1 MAGNRTIFAQFPE
14 EILGKVFSQLSMEDL
29 VHATA
34 VCKAWQQV
42 ASSETLWELICR
54 RRWRLW
60 MRPSTDASAGTS
72 QLKGCYWRSMCQ
84 HRVEL
89 DTLARSLVADMAWPL
104 KRHCCLR
111 QLVSLGDY
119 VVEEL
124 EKLSSQQGN
133 LQEGIRYFASVAL
146 ERINQSNC
154 VKAMQELLKTP
165 LSKLED
171 CLARGALIIA
181 KLRYQDLDIEAI
193 ESKLDDWKEI
203 LLQRLRKDPE
213 FTRQGGLE
221 TSGGTLAG
229 LKQLNILIFG
239 KVRCPTQGEETLV
252 HGHHVDDVLQDSQE
266 RQNLNLRASR
276 EDYYNPSYYYL
287 NEVLDSRKGVETSV
301 AIIHSAIGRRCQI
314 PVQMVAIP
322 MHYVTKV
329 GEEES
334 ADERFV
340 NVSDSGRLLQRS
352 ECIDLIQSMGL
363 EYEPKML
370 APVPPSSVFIAICD
384 NLIAIYSQG
393 DGDQDARRQPKERQR
408 MLLPLLDLLLAIKPD
423 DCSNRFNRV
432 KVLLEMSDFEAAI
445 KDLEELL
452 KLTDKVGMNAE
463 DGISRALLQQYLQNA
478 KEKREFH
485 AAWSSARR
493 TPRPHDVLYKIGTI
507 VTHVRLQY
515 PGVIFGWDKEFSLDE
530 EWITVMKVDQ
540 LQYGRSQPFYRVLV
554 DQNFRSTSTYVAQE
568 NIMLALGSGPLVH
581 EELGMHFIGY
591 RDGMYIP
598 NEHLCYLYPEDVVEQ
613 EDESQLRDQT
623 ER

>member
-1 MAGNRTIFAQFPE
+1 MAGNRTIFSQFPE

-60 MRPSTDASAGTS
+60 MRPSADASAGTS

-84 HRVEL
+84 QRVEL

-124 EKLSSQQGN
+124 EKLSSQQGT
-133 LQEGIRYFASVAL
+133 LLEGIRYFASVAL

-165 LSKLED
+165 LPKLED

-203 LLQRLRKDPE
+203 LLERLRNDPE

-229 LKQLNILIFG
+229 LKQLNVLIFG
-239 KVRCPTQGEETLV
+239 KVRCPTQGEETVL

-287 NEVLDSRKGVETSV
+287 NEVLDSRKGVETRLEKKKVQMSV
-301 AIIHSAIGRRCQI
+301 SSMYRI
-314 PVQMVAIP
+314 PVAFFNVANALTSFSR
-322 MHYVTKV
+322 Y
-329 GEEES
+329 
-334 ADERFV
+334 
-340 NVSDSGRLLQRS
+340 
-352 ECIDLIQSMGL
+352 
-363 EYEPKML
+363 
-370 APVPPSSVFIAICD
+370 
-384 NLIAIYSQG
+384 QG

-452 KLTDKVGMNAE
+452 RLTDKAGMNAE

-515 PGVIFGWDKEFSLDE
+515 PGVIFGWDREFSLDE

-568 NIMLALGSGPLVH
+568 NIMLAPGSGPLVH

-623 ER
+623 EIDKTWAYDLNKHAPTSTSHSEVEAGPSEFLPSLSQESERAAPKPPEQPKG